1 VADVLVADPDSRSA
15 VHLEVQ
21 LRALGHEVRVQ
32 RSLEGALLATIERR
46 PSVLLVAARLGGR
59 TGAELIALLD
69 RGVGRPAVTCLL
81 SDDPPEV
88 VARVTAELGVAWL
101 PIPVDP
107 VGLAR
112 VVGERARGPRRG

>member
-1 VADVLVADPDSRSA
+1 VADVLVAVPDSRCA

-21 LRALGHEVRVQ
+21 LRALGHAVRVR
-32 RSLEGALLATIERR
+32 RSLEGALLAVVQRR
-46 PSVLLVAARLGGR
+46 PSVLLVAARLGR
-59 TGAELIALLD
+59 HTGAELIALLD

-88 VARVTAELGVAWL
+88 VAPVTADLGVAWL
-101 PIPVDP
+101 PTPVDP

-112 VVGERARGPRRG
+112 VVGERDRGPRRT